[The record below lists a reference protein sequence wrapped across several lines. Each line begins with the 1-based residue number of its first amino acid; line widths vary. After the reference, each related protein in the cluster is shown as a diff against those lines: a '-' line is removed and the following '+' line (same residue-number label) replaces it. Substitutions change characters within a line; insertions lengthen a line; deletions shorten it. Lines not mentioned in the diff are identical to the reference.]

1 MAEVNVAV
9 CVIVIILI
17 LVLLVGGILIAFF
30 ILYSR
35 LQAESEEAVRA
46 FCTDVGGYLPY
57 NTTLTNPITDE
68 YSKDVAN
75 FLLTTDLNV
84 TIANCSQFTEQL
96 PLPPDFKVKVPLTQT
111 FGTTKRNIGFVFYS
125 DTLKTIL
132 VSFTGTFFFEQWES
146 DLVFFQ
152 TAPTQLN
159 NYNQGILIHQG
170 FYNIYLSIRSQL
182 EDDLKM
188 FPEATQ
194 LIISGHSLGGALAT
208 IAAFDFAKNSPSP
221 KIYTFASP
229 RVGNIDFAKK
239 YSAVDIDTQR
249 VFNTED
255 IVPCLPPPVLQ
266 EFIYDH
272 VGNGIDFTNNL
283 GDLTKNHIQ
292 AYEQF
297 VGITTSPL
305 IIR

>member
-1 MAEVNVAV
+1 MTEVSVGL

-57 NTTLTNPITDE
+57 NTKLTNPITDE

-75 FLLTTDLNV
+75 FLLTTNLNV

-96 PLPPDFKVKVPLTQT
+96 PLPPDFNRKIPLTQT
-111 FGTTKRNIGFVFYS
+111 FGNTKRNIGFIFYS
-125 DTLKTIL
+125 ESLKTIL

-146 DLVFFQ
+146 DLVFLQ
-152 TAPTQLN
+152 TSPTQLN
-159 NYNQGILIHQG
+159 NFNPGILIHQG
-170 FYNIYLSIRSQL
+170 FYNIYLSVRSQL
-182 EDDLKM
+182 ENNLNM

-208 IAAFDFAKNSPSP
+208 IAAFDFAKNDP
-221 KIYTFASP
+221 KPIVYTFASP

-239 YSAVDIDTQR
+239 YGTLDITTQR

-255 IVPCLPPPVLQ
+255 VVPCLPPPVLQ
-266 EFIYDH
+266 DFVYDH

-297 VGITTSPL
+297 VGINTSPL